1 MAAAKH
7 RRAARPIQIAHIVTL
22 PDDATVSEA
31 EAAAWIGKA
40 ARTLTNLRSIGKP
53 LLPYMRVGGNI
64 RYRVGT
70 VRRAVSTET
79 TN

>member
-7 RRAARPIQIAHIVTL
+7 RRAARPIQISHIVTL

-40 ARTLTNLRSIGKP
+40 PRTLTNRRSIGKP
-53 LLPYMRVGGNI
+53 LLPFLKVGGNI

-70 VRRAVSTET
+70 VRRAATTEA